1 MTEFDLLNA
10 KSESCVCSSGQG
22 ISAKAH
28 PVQVRKRT
36 NNPPATTRSEIMIAM
51 TTADTETTTV
61 TETEATA
68 IIITP
73 VIKPETINVMI
84 TALTG
89 MKETL
94 VIEEIEITTTVTTNV
109 MIAEGIAEMTITDK
123 L

>member
-1 MTEFDLLNA
+1 
-10 KSESCVCSSGQG
+10 
-22 ISAKAH
+22 
-28 PVQVRKRT
+28 
-36 NNPPATTRSEIMIAM
+36 MIA
-51 TTADTETTTV
+51 TANTEITTV

-68 IIITP
+68 IIMTP
-73 VIKPETINVMI
+73 VMTVMI

>member
-1 MTEFDLLNA
+1 M
-10 KSESCVCSSGQG
+10 
-22 ISAKAH
+22 
-28 PVQVRKRT
+28 T
-36 NNPPATTRSEIMIAM
+36 NNPPATTRSEIMIAV
-51 TTADTETTTV
+51 TTTV

-68 IIITP
+68 IIMTP
-73 VIKPETINVMI
+73 IMKPMTVMI

-94 VIEEIEITTTVTTNV
+94 VKEEIEITTTVTTNV

>member
-1 MTEFDLLNA
+1 
-10 KSESCVCSSGQG
+10 
-22 ISAKAH
+22 
-28 PVQVRKRT
+28 
-36 NNPPATTRSEIMIAM
+36 MIAM
-51 TTADTETTTV
+51 TTANTEITTV

-68 IIITP
+68 IIMTP
-73 VIKPETINVMI
+73 VMKPETVMI